1 MVCSGTPQSPGR
13 RLGLPRWDAGKVQ
26 TPVWRPDAAEAKVPT
41 KIEVTVEYL
50 PATKPFHGE
59 FAQSDTA
66 GAVRASATSFFSVA
80 DHQDRDKHEFFLE
93 FEGARLT
100 DLGQTLE
107 SLLGPH
113 RRGAQFNL
121 IEVITQGRA

>member
-1 MVCSGTPQSPGR
+1 M
-13 RLGLPRWDAGKVQ
+13 
-26 TPVWRPDAAEAKVPT
+26 AEAKVRT
-41 KIEVTVEYL
+41 KIEVSVEYL
-50 PATKPFHGE
+50 PATKPFHADFTPG
-59 FAQSDTA
+59 DTV
-66 GAVRASATSFFSVA
+66 GAVRASATSFFGVA

-93 FEGARLT
+93 FEGTKLT
-100 DLGQTLE
+100 DLGQALE